1 MLRASGLK
9 FGAFCVFRAAGGN
22 WGVSIWHATCI
33 GKQLGFQ
40 REGIPFA
47 MQKRMVRRFQPE
59 QFWVSNRGE
68 NALLAGGSNGDSVP
82 MAVDSKGGRAA
93 LAGSIQ

>member
-1 MLRASGLK
+1 
-9 FGAFCVFRAAGGN
+9 
-22 WGVSIWHATCI
+22 
-33 GKQLGFQ
+33 
-40 REGIPFA
+40 